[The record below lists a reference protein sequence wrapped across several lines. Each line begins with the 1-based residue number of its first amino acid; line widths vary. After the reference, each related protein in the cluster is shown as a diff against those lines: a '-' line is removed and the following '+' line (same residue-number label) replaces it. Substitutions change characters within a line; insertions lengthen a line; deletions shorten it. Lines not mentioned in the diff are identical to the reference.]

1 MRSEDCKSQEIIN
14 LYFELDY
21 IYNIQFIIITR
32 IGQCKNLSSLSL
44 IKLGCYVSSGTPSQT
59 RNFGKYRSNILSS
72 NLFFMPM

>member
-32 IGQCKNLSSLSL
+32 IDQCKNLSSLSL

-59 RNFGKYRSNILSS
+59 RNAIK
-72 NLFFMPM
+72 